1 MKKCKSHLLN
11 LFVILSS
18 YALFGMNSIEAKTYN
33 IAIGS
38 APNNLSPFFSTDS
51 NSQNINR
58 LLHLTL
64 IDFDRSMKPVC
75 VACETFSDRIVNGK
89 HIIKFK
95 LKENLKFWDGSKLDA
110 NSIKHSHEL
119 FTETDKIK
127 SIFRFAF
134 GNIEKV
140 NVISPLDVELVYKKY
155 GLDNL
160 SNLALFKIMKLNGEY
175 NGVKSIVGAG
185 EYKLVSETPLAITI
199 ENIDNKSQLIF
210 KVVKDET
217 TLALKL
223 LNNEVD
229 GSIATISPR
238 KIQWLKNNSKEKLNF
253 YEMSSSN
260 YAYIN
265 FNHKKPPFDN
275 LAVRKAIGSVLP
287 IDDVINYKFKN
298 QVVKSTGMFAPTFGE
313 LYLKDS
319 TQSYNLKIATESLR
333 SAGYKKN
340 KDGIW
345 EKEGV
350 EFSITWKV
358 SNSKSSFEIVKTL
371 ASYLERFGIKVEI
384 LTQEWGTFMRSYKK
398 GDFDIVLSQWVGFTD
413 GGMLEY
419 VFHSEKMPPKGANRG
434 YYSNSEVDELINNAS
449 RSNNTSQQVN
459 NFKKV
464 ISIINRD
471 YAYIN
476 LWHPM
481 ITWVFNNKVKGVNV
495 YPNGSFIG
503 IKDIHGK

>member
-1 MKKCKSHLLN
+1 MKKCKSLLLF
-11 LFVILSS
+11 LFVILGS
-18 YALFGMNSIEAKTYN
+18 YGLGGVNTAQAKTYN

-64 IDFDRSMKPVC
+64 IDFNRAMKPVC
-75 VACETFSDRIVNGK
+75 IACESFSDRIVNGK

-95 LKENLKFWDGSKLDA
+95 LRDDLKFWDGSKLDA
-110 NSIKHSHEL
+110 NSVKYTHEL
-119 FTETDKIK
+119 FTEKEKIK

-140 NVISPLDVELVYKKY
+140 NVLSSLELELVYKKY

-160 SNLALFKIMKLNGEY
+160 SNLALFKIMKLNGDY
-175 NGVKSIVGAG
+175 KGVKSIVGAG
-185 EYKLVSETPLAITI
+185 DFKLISETPLAITI
-199 ENIDNKSQLIF
+199 QNTKNGSLLVF

-265 FNHKKPPFDN
+265 FNHKKAPFDDLN
-275 LAVRKAIGSVLP
+275 VRKALGLILP
-287 IDDVINYKFKN
+287 IDDVINYKFKK

-313 LYLKDS
+313 LYLDKGS
-319 TQSYNLKIATESLR
+319 QQHNLKKAEEALKV
-333 SAGYKKN
+333 AGYLKN
-340 KDGIW
+340 KNGIW
-345 EKEGV
+345 EKGGK

-371 ASYLERFGIKVEI
+371 ASYLEKFGIKVEI

-419 VFHSEKMPPKGANRG
+419 VFHSKKMPPKGANRG
-434 YYSNSEVDELINNAS
+434 YYSNEDVDRLIDQAS
-449 RSNNTSQQVN
+449 KSNDVSMQIS
-459 NFKKV
+459 NFKQV
-464 ISIINRD
+464 ISIINDD

-481 ITWVFNNKVKGVNV
+481 ITWVFNKEVKGINV

-503 IKDIHGK
+503 IRNIHGK